1 MASDKT
7 KKILTNYLRKLTN
20 LSARNKSI
28 FLPRLSADRF
38 LDIQTL
44 SQLNGEKA
52 FSIIESL
59 ISGKSKVICP
69 VLDPRMKDANLESA
83 RLKKIQRAD
92 HFVFEE
98 SGSRELHVGWPFV
111 RGKFSDGTFVHCPL
125 LYFPVELKIK
135 DGNWS
140 IALRS
145 QAEVT
150 FNKSFL
156 LAYAF
161 YNKTKIPEQLLEE
174 TFEGSDVDST
184 VFRTQLYQ
192 LLQKANMAIHFNP
205 DNYRDELTLFRTYK
219 KDEFEEEH
227 QSGELKL
234 FPEAVLGLFPQA
246 GSFLVPDYQQLLA
259 SETFVDL
266 EDFFHARS
274 PQKNDTSLG
283 DAFHLVKEE
292 KVYSILPMDSWQ
304 EHALKTSKLGHSL
317 VVQGPPGTGKSQL
330 ICNLVS
336 DTIAQGKKVLVV
348 CQKRAALDVVYARL
362 AEKRLADFVA
372 LVHDFKNDRK
382 EIFEKLAHQ
391 IEKVDEYKSKN
402 ISLDAIQLGR
412 QFFQLGK
419 RIDQITEEL
428 ESFRTAL
435 LSESDCGMSIKQ
447 LYLSCDPFQPSIS
460 LKQECNQY
468 KVFEINHFIRQIG
481 VYCFYAKKIEQKEY
495 PWRERK
501 SFSQLQASDR
511 QLMADYLEEIPV
523 YFSKVKSEFLKHF
536 NTQFDWEQCEALIDK
551 RLDAIT
557 IKELIAKEERYRYFQ
572 KMMPESEDET
582 SSLWLANSERVIM
595 ACYEGV
601 GIEKSV
607 PAAQLGQLQVALHR
621 SMKVRRSLIGL
632 IRWEL
637 FSRDKYLVKRALVGN
652 QLDSSKEG
660 FKLLELRLDQRL
672 NLEHNL
678 SKLRTK
684 DWLIDLPD
692 GTSKT
697 QMATWFADQQSAIK
711 AKTIFKSIR
720 GMGNLISPIGTEKK
734 EFIGALET
742 LFQVIAQLPGKK
754 DEWLRYFLSSQISA
768 LTQTGTHHDKLRS
781 VLLEDFDQLVEFDR
795 LKESLTEED
804 RAILNKL
811 FEKCQ
816 AWDQVAMIE
825 LFTNSIYLAW
835 IDNLEAKHP
844 LLRMASSGKIGLL
857 EEELKELIVSKQ
869 SISNEILLL
878 RSRERVTDE
887 LAFNRLNNRV
897 TYRDLLH
904 QVTKKKKIWPLRKVL
919 TDFEDDVFRL
929 MPCWLASPE
938 SVSAIFPM
946 KETFD
951 LVIFDEASQ
960 CFAERGIPALFR
972 GKQAVV
978 AGDSQQLKPGDF
990 FQSRWEEDEEQV
1002 EPDTEVDSLL
1012 ELCDRYLPNVQL
1024 QGHYRSK
1031 SLALIEFS
1039 NKHFYG
1045 GKLQMLPELAI
1056 ANSGAPA
1063 IEYIKVDGVWENFCN
1078 EIEALKVV
1086 ELIVE
1091 LSAKDPGK
1099 NIGVITFNAPQQS
1112 LILDLLEASFA
1123 RLGKEMP
1130 LTLFVKNIENVQGDE
1145 RDIIIF
1151 SVGYAA
1157 NKKGIAST
1165 QFGSLSQQG
1174 GENRLNVAVSRARE
1188 KVIVITSLWPEQ
1200 LMVADTK
1207 NEGPKLLKAYLQF
1220 SREVS
1225 HGEFQPRVIAEENG
1239 RLHLKHKIRDW
1250 FANREY
1256 AVDCDQLP
1264 YCDLTM
1270 KKNNRLIGALLTDDN
1285 NYVESLSAKSI
1296 HALVPGVLE
1305 SKRWPFLQLYSRN
1318 YWQDKDRFF
1327 NEIGKFALNNLNE

>member
-1 MASDKT
+1 
-7 KKILTNYLRKLTN
+7 
-20 LSARNKSI
+20 
-28 FLPRLSADRF
+28 
-38 LDIQTL
+38 
-44 SQLNGEKA
+44 
-52 FSIIESL
+52 
-59 ISGKSKVICP
+59 
-69 VLDPRMKDANLESA
+69 
-83 RLKKIQRAD
+83 
-92 HFVFEE
+92 
-98 SGSRELHVGWPFV
+98 
-111 RGKFSDGTFVHCPL
+111 
-125 LYFPVELKIK
+125 
-135 DGNWS
+135 
-140 IALRS
+140 
-145 QAEVT
+145 
-150 FNKSFL
+150 
-156 LAYAF
+156 
-161 YNKTKIPEQLLEE
+161 
-174 TFEGSDVDST
+174 
-184 VFRTQLYQ
+184 
-192 LLQKANMAIHFNP
+192 
-205 DNYRDELTLFRTYK
+205 
-219 KDEFEEEH
+219 
-227 QSGELKL
+227 
-234 FPEAVLGLFPQA
+234 
-246 GSFLVPDYQQLLA
+246 
-259 SETFVDL
+259 
-266 EDFFHARS
+266 
-274 PQKNDTSLG
+274 
-283 DAFHLVKEE
+283 
-292 KVYSILPMDSWQ
+292 
-304 EHALKTSKLGHSL
+304 
-317 VVQGPPGTGKSQL
+317 
-330 ICNLVS
+330 
-336 DTIAQGKKVLVV
+336 
-348 CQKRAALDVVYARL
+348 
-362 AEKRLADFVA
+362 
-372 LVHDFKNDRK
+372 
-382 EIFEKLAHQ
+382 
-391 IEKVDEYKSKN
+391 
-402 ISLDAIQLGR
+402 
-412 QFFQLGK
+412 
-419 RIDQITEEL
+419 
-428 ESFRTAL
+428 
-435 LSESDCGMSIKQ
+435 
-447 LYLSCDPFQPSIS
+447 
-460 LKQECNQY
+460 
-468 KVFEINHFIRQIG
+468 
-481 VYCFYAKKIEQKEY
+481 
-495 PWRERK
+495 
-501 SFSQLQASDR
+501 
-511 QLMADYLEEIPV
+511 
-523 YFSKVKSEFLKHF
+523 
-536 NTQFDWEQCEALIDK
+536 
-551 RLDAIT
+551 
-557 IKELIAKEERYRYFQ
+557 
-572 KMMPESEDET
+572 
-582 SSLWLANSERVIM
+582 
-595 ACYEGV
+595 
-601 GIEKSV
+601 
-607 PAAQLGQLQVALHR
+607 
-621 SMKVRRSLIGL
+621 
-632 IRWEL
+632 
-637 FSRDKYLVKRALVGN
+637 
-652 QLDSSKEG
+652 
-660 FKLLELRLDQRL
+660 
-672 NLEHNL
+672 
-678 SKLRTK
+678 
-684 DWLIDLPD
+684 
-692 GTSKT
+692 
-697 QMATWFADQQSAIK
+697 
-711 AKTIFKSIR
+711 
-720 GMGNLISPIGTEKK
+720 
-734 EFIGALET
+734 
-742 LFQVIAQLPGKK
+742 
-754 DEWLRYFLSSQISA
+754 
-768 LTQTGTHHDKLRS
+768 

-816 AWDQVAMIE
+816 AWDELSMIE

-844 LLRMASSGKIGLL
+844 LLRVASSGKIGLL

-878 RSRERVTDE
+878 RSRERVTDD

-929 MPCWLASPE
+929 LPCWLASPE

-946 KETFD
+946 KEMFD

-978 AGDSQQLKPGDF
+978 AGDSQQLKPGEF
-990 FQSRWEEDEEQV
+990 FQSRWEEEEEQA

-1091 LSAKDPGK
+1091 LSATGPGK

-1112 LILDLLEASFA
+1112 LILDLLEVNFA

-1188 KVIVITSLWPEQ
+1188 KVIVVTSLWPEQ

-1220 SREVS
+1220 SLDVS
-1225 HGEFQPRVIAEENG
+1225 QGEFEPNVVVEENG

-1250 FANREY
+1250 FADREY

-1270 KKNNRLIGALLTDDN
+1270 KKNSQLIGALLTDDN
-1285 NYVESLSAKSI
+1285 NYVASLSAKSI

-1327 NEIGKFALNNLNE
+1327 NEIGKFALNNLKE

>member
-1 MASDKT
+1 VASDQT

-20 LSARNKSI
+20 LSGRNKSI
-28 FLPRLSADRF
+28 FLPRLNADRF

-52 FSIIESL
+52 FSIVESL

-69 VLDPRMKDANLESA
+69 VLDPRMEDANLESA

-92 HFVFEE
+92 HFIFEE

-125 LYFPVELKIK
+125 LYFPVQLEIK
-135 DGNWS
+135 DGYWS
-140 IALRS
+140 MALRS

-161 YNKTKIPEQLLEE
+161 YNKTKAAEELLEE
-174 TFEGSDVDST
+174 TFEGSDVDT
-184 VFRTQLYQ
+184 TIFRTQLYQ

-205 DNYRDELTLFRTYK
+205 DNYRDELTLFTTYK
-219 KDEFEEEH
+219 KDEFEEQH

-292 KVYSILPMDSWQ
+292 KVYSIVPMDSWQ

-348 CQKRAALDVVYARL
+348 CQKR
-362 AEKRLADFVA
+362 
-372 LVHDFKNDRK
+372 

-402 ISLDAIQLGR
+402 ISLDAIQLDR

-428 ESFRTAL
+428 ESFRSAL

-447 LYLSCDPFQPSIS
+447 LYLSCEPLHPFIA

-468 KVFEINHFIRQIG
+468 KTAEIRDFNRTIG
-481 VYCFYAKKIEQKEY
+481 VYCFYAKKLDHKEY
-495 PWRERK
+495 QWRERK

-523 YFSKVKSEFLKHF
+523 YFGKVKSEFLKHF

-557 IKELIAKEERYRYFQ
+557 IKQLLPSDERYRYFQ
-572 KMMPESEDET
+572 KMVPETEDET
-582 SSLWLANSERVIM
+582 SALWLANIERVIM
-595 ACYEGV
+595 ACFEGV
-601 GIEKSV
+601 AIEKSL

-621 SMKVRRSLIGL
+621 SMKVRKSLIGL

-637 FSRDKYLVKRALVGN
+637 FSKDKYLVKRALVGN

-660 FKLLELRLDQRL
+660 FKLLEQKLDHRL
-672 NLEHNL
+672 NLEYNI
-678 SKLRTK
+678 SKLK
-684 DWLIDLPD
+684 GKNWLIDFPD
-692 GTSKT
+692 GTSKSAV
-697 QMATWFADQQSAIK
+697 ATWFTDQQSAIK

-720 GMGNLISPIGTEKK
+720 GLGNLISPIGSSKR
-734 EFIGALET
+734 EFVGALEN
-742 LFQVIAQLPGKK
+742 LFKVIAQLPGKK
-754 DEWLRYFLSSQISA
+754 DEWMRYFLSSQISA
-768 LTQTGTHHDKLRS
+768 LTQPETQKDELRK
-781 VLLEDFDQLVEFDR
+781 VLLEDFDQLVEFDG
-795 LKESLTEED
+795 LKESLTDEA
-804 RAILNKL
+804 RGILLKL

-816 AWDQVAMIE
+816 AWDELSMIE
-825 LFTNSIYLAW
+825 LFKNSIYLAW

-929 MPCWLASPE
+929 LPCWLASPE

-990 FQSRWEEDEEQV
+990 FQSRWEEDEEQA

-1012 ELCDRYLPNVQL
+1012 ELCARYLPNVQL

-1045 GKLQMLPELAI
+1045 GKLQMLPELAV
-1056 ANSGAPA
+1056 ANSGVRA
-1063 IEYIKVDGVWENFCN
+1063 IEYVKVDGVWENFCN
-1078 EIEALKVV
+1078 EIEAIKVV
-1086 ELIVE
+1086 DLIVD
-1091 LSAKDPGK
+1091 LTTTDPRK

-1112 LILDLLEASFA
+1112 LILDLLEVNFA
-1123 RLGKEMP
+1123 RLGKEIP

-1157 NKKGIAST
+1157 NKKGVAST
-1165 QFGSLSQQG
+1165 QFGSLNQQG

-1188 KVIVITSLWPEQ
+1188 KVMVVTSLWPEQ

-1220 SREVS
+1220 SRDVS
-1225 HGEFQPRVIAEENG
+1225 QGEFEPNVVVEETG

-1250 FANREY
+1250 FASREY
-1256 AVDCDQLP
+1256 AVDCDELP
-1264 YCDLTM
+1264 YCDLTIAATIGKTKTDFLM
-1270 KKNNRLIGALLTDDN
+1270 RLENLRLI
-1285 NYVESLSAKSI
+1285 I
-1296 HALVPGVLE
+1296 
-1305 SKRWPFLQLYSRN
+1305 
-1318 YWQDKDRFF
+1318 
-1327 NEIGKFALNNLNE
+1327 

>member
-20 LSARNKSI
+20 LSGRNKSI
-28 FLPRLSADRF
+28 FLPRLNADRF
-38 LDIQTL
+38 LDIQML

-59 ISGKSKVICP
+59 ISRKSKLICP
-69 VLDPRMKDANLESA
+69 VLDPRIEEANLGSA

-92 HFVFEE
+92 HFIFEE

-125 LYFPVELKIK
+125 LYFPVQLEIK
-135 DGNWS
+135 DGYWTM
-140 IALRS
+140 ALRS

-161 YNKTKIPEQLLEE
+161 YNKTKAPEELLEE
-174 TFEGSDVDST
+174 TFEGSDVDT
-184 VFRTQLYQ
+184 TIFRTQLYQ

-205 DNYRDELTLFRTYK
+205 DNYRDELTLFSTYK
-219 KDEFEEEH
+219 KDEFEEQH

-266 EDFFHARS
+266 EDFFQARS
-274 PQKNDTSLG
+274 PRQSDASVE
-283 DAFHLVKEE
+283 AFHLVKEE

-304 EHALKTSKLGHSL
+304 EQALKTSKLGHSL

-402 ISLDAIQLGR
+402 ISLDAIQLDR

-428 ESFRTAL
+428 ELFRTAL

-447 LYLSCDPFQPSIS
+447 LYLSCEPLHPFIA

-468 KVFEINHFIRQIG
+468 QTAEIRDFIRTIG
-481 VYCFYAKKIEQKEY
+481 VYCFYAKKLDHKEY
-495 PWRERK
+495 QWRERK

-511 QLMADYLEEIPV
+511 QLMADYLKEIPV
-523 YFSKVKSEFLKHF
+523 YFGNVKSEFLKHF
-536 NTQFDWEQCEALIDK
+536 HTQFDWEQCEALIDK
-551 RLDAIT
+551 RLDAIS
-557 IKELIAKEERYRYFQ
+557 IKQLLASDERYRYFQ
-572 KMMPESEDET
+572 KMVPETEDET
-582 SSLWLANSERVIM
+582 SALWLANIERVIM
-595 ACYEGV
+595 ACFEGV
-601 GIEKSV
+601 AIEKSL

-621 SMKVRRSLIGL
+621 SMKVRKSLIGL

-637 FSRDKYLVKRALVGN
+637 FSKDKYLVKRALVGN

-660 FKLLELRLDQRL
+660 FRLLEQKLDHRL
-672 NLEHNL
+672 NLEHNI
-678 SKLRTK
+678 SKLK
-684 DWLIDLPD
+684 GKNWLIDFPD
-692 GTSKT
+692 GTSKSAV
-697 QMATWFADQQSAIK
+697 ATWFTDQQSAIK

-720 GMGNLISPIGTEKK
+720 GLGNLISPIGSSKK
-734 EFIGALET
+734 EFVGALEN
-742 LFQVIAQLPGKK
+742 LFKVIAQLPGKK
-754 DEWLRYFLSSQISA
+754 DEWMRYFLSSQISA
-768 LTQTGTHHDKLRS
+768 LTQPETQKDELRK
-781 VLLEDFDQLVEFDR
+781 VLLEDFDLLVEFDG
-795 LKESLTEED
+795 LKESLTDEA
-804 RAILNKL
+804 RGILLKL
-811 FEKCQ
+811 FEKCH
-816 AWDQVAMIE
+816 AWDESKMIE

-835 IDNLEAKHP
+835 IDNLEAKYP
-844 LLRMASSGKIGLL
+844 LLRMASSGKITLL
-857 EEELKELIVSKQ
+857 EEELRELIASKQ

-904 QVTKKKKIWPLRKVL
+904 QVTKKRKIWPLRKVL

-946 KETFD
+946 KEMFD

-990 FQSRWEEDEEQV
+990 FQSRWEEDEEQA

-1045 GKLQMLPELAI
+1045 GKLQMLPELAV
-1056 ANSGAPA
+1056 ANSREPA
-1063 IEYIKVDGVWENFCN
+1063 IEYVKVEGVWENFCN

-1091 LSAKDPGK
+1091 LSSTDPGK

-1112 LILDLLEASFA
+1112 LILDLLEVNFA
-1123 RLGKEMP
+1123 RLGKKIP

-1157 NKKGIAST
+1157 NKKGVAST
-1165 QFGSLSQQG
+1165 QFGSLNQQG

-1188 KVIVITSLWPEQ
+1188 KVMVVTSLWPEQ

-1220 SREVS
+1220 SRDVS
-1225 HGEFQPRVIAEENG
+1225 QGEFEPNVIAEETG

-1250 FANREY
+1250 FVSKEY

-1270 KKNNRLIGALLTDDN
+1270 KKNSQLIGALLTDDN

-1296 HALVPGVLE
+1296 HALVPSVLE

-1327 NEIGKFALNNLNE
+1327 NEIGKFALNNLKE